1 MSDIK
6 ISGFLSLKDLSTFQI
21 FHVRK
26 RLVSM
31 FFILFTIVLLLQLLL
46 DKSVGWG
53 MIILSLLFAA
63 GGIFVLVMSVYQR
76 AKIMYENESLMK
88 LEQTY
93 RFTEEQVTVSSERSR
108 TEYSWDDLQGYYEVK
123 NLILIYISK
132 VKAIVIPQ
140 HFFSSQDELNQL
152 RNMVQEKLKVE
163 IKPSIAKDDETTKGN
178 GEAEKTAVDRVIA
191 AVAHGFA
198 IVPIPLLN
206 IGFSL
211 LYLYVVRAKSDWIHA
226 QAKQSLNLQISFIL
240 YSVCLFLIAGAGIF
254 VLRMI
259 EWDPISILF
268 GLLFI
273 VIWIV
278 KWLFYVVVAVIQII
292 FNLIGKSFSYP
303 LVIRFLR

>member
-6 ISGFLSLKDLSTFQI
+6 ISGFLTLKDLSTLQI

-31 FFILFTIVLLLQLLL
+31 FFILFMIVLLLQLLL
-46 DKSVGWG
+46 DMSVGWG
-53 MIILSLLFAA
+53 MIILSLFFAA

-76 AKIMYENESLMK
+76 AKSIYENESLMK

-93 RFTEEQVTVSSERSR
+93 HFTEEQVTVSSERSR
-108 TEYSWDDLQGYYEVK
+108 TEYCWDDLQGYYEVK

-132 VKAIVIPQ
+132 VKAIVIPK

-152 RNMVQEKLKVE
+152 RHMVQEKLKVE
-163 IKPSIAKDDETTKGN
+163 IKPSIVKDDETTKGHD
-178 GEAEKTAVDRVIA
+178 EAEKTAVDRVIA

-211 LYLYVVRAKSDWIHA
+211 LFLYVVRAKSDWIHA
-226 QAKQSLNLQISFIL
+226 QARQSLNLQISFVL
-240 YSVCLFLIAGAGIF
+240 YSVSLFLIACAGIF

-278 KWLFYVVVAVIQII
+278 KWMFYVVVAVIQII
-292 FNLIGKSFSYP
+292 FNLIGKSFRYP